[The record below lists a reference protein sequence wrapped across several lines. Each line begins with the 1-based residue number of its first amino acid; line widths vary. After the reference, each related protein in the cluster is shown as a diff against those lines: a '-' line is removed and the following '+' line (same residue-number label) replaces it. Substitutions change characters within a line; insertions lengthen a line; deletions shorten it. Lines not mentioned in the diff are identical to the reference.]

1 MSTTSNGGTNS
12 EGPADIFSH
21 AAPEG
26 HAKTTAAVLGEIVWL
41 MSQSRLHK
49 QFFIQDLELPVAHAT
64 ILKSR

>member
-1 MSTTSNGGTNS
+1 MTSTTNGGTNGD
-12 EGPADIFSH
+12 GPADIFSH

-49 QFFIQDLELPVAHAT
+49 QFFIQDLEWPVAHAT
-64 ILKSR
+64 TRKSR